1 MEGTK
6 KYIDTIYKERSQ
18 FIIIGLTGR
27 TGAGCTTAA
36 NVLKTI
42 YFENL
47 ELVQPKNHGFTCNDE
62 RKYKIIYKYAEKNW
76 DAFQIIKMSDIIF
89 SFILKYDTR
98 GIKDI
103 LGLSLNK
110 ELVKE
115 IYSSLDSDKEF
126 IESYKTVHEIM
137 LICLNEENSLKRDDN
152 ECLKKEYDMLSEI
165 SKLQEKFKNHLKN
178 YSSNDKNLY
187 SDLYQKLG
195 NNIRKYGDVLKNDND
210 SGNNMFFLARRAND
224 FIKAI
229 RYINKLKK
237 VPTLICIDAIRN
249 PYEAIYFKD
258 RYSAF
263 YLMSINTDNEERI
276 KRLNYMNKTQIDS
289 LDELEYPEKL
299 KGTELF
305 FNQNIAACLELSDIH
320 VYNPQ
325 VNQNER
331 FFLTSQLVKYF
342 MLMKHPGLITPTH
355 IERCMQIAYNAKLN
369 SGCLSRQVGAVIT
382 DSDFSVKAIGWN
394 NVAEGQVSC
403 NLRDIENLYIN
414 KDRTT
419 FSDFEI
425 ENEKFQEKIEEKI
438 QLQKYKDINGRIY
451 QYCFKDFYEDI
462 TKKKNQVHTRA
473 LHAEEN
479 AFLQIVKSGGQGIKG
494 GNLFTTASPC
504 ELCSKKAF
512 QLGIKN
518 IYYIDPY
525 PGISIQHILSFGSN
539 DNIKPK
545 TNLFYGAIGR
555 AYNCLYSQRLSIKD
569 ELNLLMDDNS

>member
-27 TGAGCTTAA
+27 TGAGCTTTA
-36 NVLKTI
+36 NILETE
-42 YFENL
+42 YFKKL
-47 ELVQPKNHGFTCNDE
+47 ELVQPKNHGFICNDE
-62 RKYKIIYKYAEKNW
+62 RKYRIIYKYAEKNW
-76 DAFQIIKMSDIIF
+76 GVFKIIKMSDIIF
-89 SFILKYDTR
+89 SFILKYGIER
-98 GIKDI
+98 IKDI
-103 LGLSLNK
+103 LDLDK
-110 ELVKE
+110 DTTEK
-115 IYSSLDSDKEF
+115 IYNSLDEQFIGLYKEM
-126 IESYKTVHEIM
+126 HELM
-137 LICLNEENSLKRDDN
+137 VSCLNNENSLKRDDN
-152 ECLKKEYDMLSEI
+152 DYLKKEYYMLSKI
-165 SKLQEKFKNHLKN
+165 SILQNKFKSYLKN
-178 YSSNDKNLY
+178 CSYTNEKNLY

-195 NNIRKYGDVLKNDND
+195 NNIRKYGDVLENDND

-229 RYINKLKK
+229 RYINKLNK

-263 YLMSINTDNEERI
+263 YLMSINTDNEDRR
-276 KRLNYMNKTQIDS
+276 KRLNDMNKAQIDS

-403 NLRDIENLYIN
+403 NLRDMENLYIN

-425 ENEKFQEKIEEKI
+425 ENKKFQEKIEDKI
-438 QLQKYKDINGRIY
+438 QLQKDKDINGRIY
-451 QYCFKDFYEDI
+451 QYCFKDLYEDI
-462 TKKKNQVHTRA
+462 TEKKNQVHTRA